1 MNYQG
6 SVGVLVSKREKVVGI
21 LNYVSFVK
29 VHEEVEEKCKT
40 FLNQTRSCDGAMG
53 EKVFI
58 LRVRKPD
65 TKVGSHSQ

>member
-1 MNYQG
+1 MQ
-6 SVGVLVSKREKVVGI
+6 
-21 LNYVSFVK
+21 
-29 VHEEVEEKCKT
+29 VHEEMEQKCNT
-40 FLNQTRSCDGAMG
+40 FLNQTRSCDGVMG

>member
-1 MNYQG
+1 M
-6 SVGVLVSKREKVVGI
+6 
-21 LNYVSFVK
+21 K

-65 TKVGSHSQ
+65 TKVGSHSP

>member
-1 MNYQG
+1 MQ
-6 SVGVLVSKREKVVGI
+6 
-21 LNYVSFVK
+21 
-29 VHEEVEEKCKT
+29 VHEEVEEKRKT

-58 LRVRKPD
+58 LRVRKPV